1 MHRATCMTPDLVH
14 KNDTKRQL
22 RELREKD
29 AQTNRETDRKRE
41 IERQTD
47 RKRDRQ

>member
-22 RELREKD
+22 REKD

-47 RKRDRQ
+47 KKRDRQ